1 MASLRILLTPT
12 EMRRPW
18 IVYMTPGLMAAEV
31 LHIIIVIL
39 FLGPLRRVLLPGLSE
54 PGLSPGEVSMFKLIV
69 YFVILFLSVLALAPL
84 EVIATRLAIQ
94 RNHAS
99 PEFNSVSQEVDGDS
113 EEAPVYGTGE
123 EEVIGLVRKLY
134 PQVI

>member
-1 MASLRILLTPT
+1 
-12 EMRRPW
+12 
-18 IVYMTPGLMAAEV
+18 MTPGLMAAEV